1 MVKYVSNVSL
11 ENAIKAYIELSN
23 HEFTFVL
30 IQGIKSD
37 IIDLVFRGGEFC
49 VHFRIALLN

>member
-37 IIDLVFRGGEFC
+37 IIDLVFRG
-49 VHFRIALLN
+49 RILFIF

>member
-37 IIDLVFRGGEFC
+37 IIDLVFRGENF
-49 VHFRIALLN
+49 VHFLGIALLN